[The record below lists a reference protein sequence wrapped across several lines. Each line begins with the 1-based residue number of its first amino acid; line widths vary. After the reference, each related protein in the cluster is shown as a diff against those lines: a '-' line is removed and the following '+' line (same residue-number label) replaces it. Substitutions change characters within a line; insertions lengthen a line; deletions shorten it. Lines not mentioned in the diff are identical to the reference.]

1 MCPFRKSKRSQCR
14 LLRRRTE
21 SFFLNSVRILF
32 RMDGERS
39 VKENQMNSYTL
50 SDLDDFLLCKILTGF
65 PTKESVRTSVLSK
78 RWRNLWLSVPALD
91 LDSSDFSDDDVV
103 MGLVDRFLCS
113 ENKQQLERFR
123 LKYWAYHQF
132 RSRFKSCIDA
142 VTARSILQFN
152 VENSV
157 DYDELVE
164 MPPSFYSCERVVNIK
179 LRRVFLDHPESV
191 SLPCL
196 KTMHLERVKYDGDS
210 TLETLISSCPALEA
224 LTIFRGAN
232 DNLIDVSVRSQ
243 SLKTFK
249 LDCLRWTSEGHA
261 VQIDAPRL
269 ESMTLSDHLS
279 HSFILH
285 SIGPLAKVAI
295 DVRFNVEEGVPL
307 GPDNSSKI
315 TMLREFL
322 TKLSTVKEMKISS
335 DTLDVIHD
343 YCEMEQLPQLSN
355 LSFLHACFQETTWEM
370 LPTFLESCPNLRSFF
385 LRLNWDPRRLVDLS
399 SVPRCLQSSLEVV
412 ELETPHIIYK
422 KRERTSIKGTSS
434 KMKLAKYFLEN
445 CGALKELTVSRSF
458 SYIINQIMS
467 IPRRSTGCE
476 FFTFP
481 RKKQLVNLDLRC
493 VFLDHPE
500 SVSLP
505 CVKIMH
511 LWMVIYDGGDSTL
524 ETLISSCPVLEE
536 LTIVRCHD
544 SLKAV
549 FIIHS
554 IGPSET
560 VHIDVLFGVEN
571 GDPLEP
577 VDSSKA
583 RNHFLSRCVPEKV
596 ITMLRKF
603 LTGLSTVSQMSISAA
618 TLNVI
623 HGYCEMEQLPQFS
636 NLSYLHACFEDTK
649 WEMLPYLLQSCP
661 NLCFVVLAL
670 DMDGETAVN
679 ENQRDSDSL
688 SNLPDSLLC
697 KILSDI
703 PTKESVCTS
712 VLSKRWRNLWLDVP
726 ALDLNSREFQ
736 DQDVFVSFMD
746 RFVCSEDKHHLEI
759 FKLKYQV
766 YYLDTSRFKSW
777 SWMDDVASSRVRH
790 LDTSRFKYW
799 IDAVSRRRV
808 RHLDVRNEL
817 DNGIL
822 KMPPSLYSCERLVNL
837 DLYHVSLDHPES
849 VSLPCVKIMHL
860 EMVRYD
866 DDSTLETL
874 ISSCPVLEELT
885 ISRDPYSDFLVAV
898 RVHSHSLKSFKIVC
912 ERWVSDGHV
921 VEIDAP
927 RLERMTLS
935 DHISENFIIHS
946 IGPSAKVQ
954 IDVLFGEENGEP
966 LEPVD
971 SSKITMLRKF
981 LTGLSTVS
989 DMIISAATLNVIDGY
1004 CEMEQLPQF
1013 ANLSYL
1019 HASFHETSWKML
1031 PTFLK
1036 SCPNL
1041 HSVFLKYELLSE
1053 TEQVG
1058 LSSVPQ
1064 CFQSSLEFV
1073 RLETHGGVLRGTSSK
1088 IKLAKYFLE
1097 NAAALRKL
1105 TLSSS
1110 FCNIIDEIKS
1120 IPRSSTGCKVVMK
1133 D

>member
-1 MCPFRKSKRSQCR
+1 
-14 LLRRRTE
+14 
-21 SFFLNSVRILF
+21 
-32 RMDGERS
+32 
-39 VKENQMNSYTL
+39 
-50 SDLDDFLLCKILTGF
+50 
-65 PTKESVRTSVLSK
+65 
-78 RWRNLWLSVPALD
+78 
-91 LDSSDFSDDDVV
+91 
-103 MGLVDRFLCS
+103 
-113 ENKQQLERFR
+113 
-123 LKYWAYHQF
+123 
-132 RSRFKSCIDA
+132 
-142 VTARSILQFN
+142 
-152 VENSV
+152 
-157 DYDELVE
+157 
-164 MPPSFYSCERVVNIK
+164 
-179 LRRVFLDHPESV
+179 
-191 SLPCL
+191 
-196 KTMHLERVKYDGDS
+196 
-210 TLETLISSCPALEA
+210 
-224 LTIFRGAN
+224 
-232 DNLIDVSVRSQ
+232 
-243 SLKTFK
+243 
-249 LDCLRWTSEGHA
+249 
-261 VQIDAPRL
+261 
-269 ESMTLSDHLS
+269 
-279 HSFILH
+279 
-285 SIGPLAKVAI
+285 
-295 DVRFNVEEGVPL
+295 
-307 GPDNSSKI
+307 
-315 TMLREFL
+315 
-322 TKLSTVKEMKISS
+322 
-335 DTLDVIHD
+335 
-343 YCEMEQLPQLSN
+343 
-355 LSFLHACFQETTWEM
+355 
-370 LPTFLESCPNLRSFF
+370 
-385 LRLNWDPRRLVDLS
+385 
-399 SVPRCLQSSLEVV
+399 
-412 ELETPHIIYK
+412 
-422 KRERTSIKGTSS
+422 
-434 KMKLAKYFLEN
+434 
-445 CGALKELTVSRSF
+445 
-458 SYIINQIMS
+458 
-467 IPRRSTGCE
+467 
-476 FFTFP
+476 
-481 RKKQLVNLDLRC
+481 
-493 VFLDHPE
+493 
-500 SVSLP
+500 
-505 CVKIMH
+505 
-511 LWMVIYDGGDSTL
+511 
-524 ETLISSCPVLEE
+524 
-536 LTIVRCHD
+536 
-544 SLKAV
+544 
-549 FIIHS
+549 
-554 IGPSET
+554 
-560 VHIDVLFGVEN
+560 
-571 GDPLEP
+571 
-577 VDSSKA
+577 
-583 RNHFLSRCVPEKV
+583 
-596 ITMLRKF
+596 
-603 LTGLSTVSQMSISAA
+603 
-618 TLNVI
+618 
-623 HGYCEMEQLPQFS
+623 
-636 NLSYLHACFEDTK
+636 
-649 WEMLPYLLQSCP
+649 
-661 NLCFVVLAL
+661 
-670 DMDGETAVN
+670 MDGETAVN

-777 SWMDDVASSRVRH
+777 VARRRVHRFNASGLKSWMDDVASSRVRH

-1120 IPRSSTGCKVVMK
+1120 IPRSSTGCKVESIADRYVLVGSVNS
-1133 D
+1133 

>member
-1 MCPFRKSKRSQCR
+1 
-14 LLRRRTE
+14 
-21 SFFLNSVRILF
+21 
-32 RMDGERS
+32 
-39 VKENQMNSYTL
+39 
-50 SDLDDFLLCKILTGF
+50 
-65 PTKESVRTSVLSK
+65 
-78 RWRNLWLSVPALD
+78 
-91 LDSSDFSDDDVV
+91 
-103 MGLVDRFLCS
+103 
-113 ENKQQLERFR
+113 
-123 LKYWAYHQF
+123 
-132 RSRFKSCIDA
+132 
-142 VTARSILQFN
+142 
-152 VENSV
+152 
-157 DYDELVE
+157 
-164 MPPSFYSCERVVNIK
+164 
-179 LRRVFLDHPESV
+179 
-191 SLPCL
+191 
-196 KTMHLERVKYDGDS
+196 
-210 TLETLISSCPALEA
+210 
-224 LTIFRGAN
+224 
-232 DNLIDVSVRSQ
+232 
-243 SLKTFK
+243 
-249 LDCLRWTSEGHA
+249 
-261 VQIDAPRL
+261 
-269 ESMTLSDHLS
+269 
-279 HSFILH
+279 
-285 SIGPLAKVAI
+285 
-295 DVRFNVEEGVPL
+295 
-307 GPDNSSKI
+307 
-315 TMLREFL
+315 
-322 TKLSTVKEMKISS
+322 
-335 DTLDVIHD
+335 
-343 YCEMEQLPQLSN
+343 
-355 LSFLHACFQETTWEM
+355 
-370 LPTFLESCPNLRSFF
+370 
-385 LRLNWDPRRLVDLS
+385 
-399 SVPRCLQSSLEVV
+399 
-412 ELETPHIIYK
+412 
-422 KRERTSIKGTSS
+422 
-434 KMKLAKYFLEN
+434 
-445 CGALKELTVSRSF
+445 
-458 SYIINQIMS
+458 
-467 IPRRSTGCE
+467 
-476 FFTFP
+476 
-481 RKKQLVNLDLRC
+481 
-493 VFLDHPE
+493 
-500 SVSLP
+500 
-505 CVKIMH
+505 
-511 LWMVIYDGGDSTL
+511 
-524 ETLISSCPVLEE
+524 
-536 LTIVRCHD
+536 
-544 SLKAV
+544 
-549 FIIHS
+549 
-554 IGPSET
+554 
-560 VHIDVLFGVEN
+560 
-571 GDPLEP
+571 
-577 VDSSKA
+577 
-583 RNHFLSRCVPEKV
+583 
-596 ITMLRKF
+596 
-603 LTGLSTVSQMSISAA
+603 
-618 TLNVI
+618 
-623 HGYCEMEQLPQFS
+623 
-636 NLSYLHACFEDTK
+636 
-649 WEMLPYLLQSCP
+649 
-661 NLCFVVLAL
+661 
-670 DMDGETAVN
+670 MDGETAVN

-777 SWMDDVASSRVRH
+777 
-790 LDTSRFKYW
+790 YW

-817 DNGIL
+817 YNGIL
-822 KMPPSLYSCERLVNL
+822 KMPPSLYLCERLVNL

-860 EMVRYD
+860 EMV
-866 DDSTLETL
+866 
-874 ISSCPVLEELT
+874 SCPVLEELT
-885 ISRDPYSDFLVAV
+885 ISRDPYNDSLVAV

-946 IGPSAKVQ
+946 IGPSLKVQ